1 MAKNPYQGDDVDPF
15 SGARDEEGGIKR
27 EAPKKRVVTKEE
39 MKKAGF
45 DNLRDFL
52 NAERGLKRRGEKG
65 PDTATLDRVAAKQR
79 DEDKGPDK
87 ATVDRIARKAKEET
101 KGPSDADLDRM
112 AKKFDTKKDRPG
124 SEVIAEKQEKAQPKM
139 QGAYRESF
147 GNIRKALG
155 FKSGGSVSSASKR
168 ADGCAIKGKT
178 KGRMV

>member
-1 MAKNPYQGDDVDPF
+1 MMAKNPYQGDDVDPF

-65 PDTATLDRVAAKQR
+65 PDKATLDRV
-79 DEDKGPDK
+79 D
-87 ATVDRIARKAKEET
+87 RKAKEEA

-168 ADGCAIKGKT
+168 ADGCAVKGKT
-178 KGRMV
+178 RGKMV

>member
-1 MAKNPYQGDDVDPF
+1 MMAKNPYQGDDVDPF
-15 SGARDEEGGIKR
+15 SGARDGEGDIKR

-65 PDTATLDRVAAKQR
+65 PDKATLDRV
-79 DEDKGPDK
+79 D
-87 ATVDRIARKAKEET
+87 RKAKEEA

-112 AKKFDTKKDRPG
+112 AKKFDAKKDRPG

-168 ADGCAIKGKT
+168 ADGCAVKGKT
-178 KGRMV
+178 RGKMV